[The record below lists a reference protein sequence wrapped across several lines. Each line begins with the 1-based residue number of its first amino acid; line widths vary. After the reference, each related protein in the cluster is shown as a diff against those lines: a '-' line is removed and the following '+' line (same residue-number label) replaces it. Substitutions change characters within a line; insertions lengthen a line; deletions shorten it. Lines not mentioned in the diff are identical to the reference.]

1 MVSRLKN
8 LIHVE
13 LDKMSTKPLNDT
25 LTDNSTMQAFDNFET
40 SDMSDAVAAEEVK
53 VYDSFD
59 TMDLPENLL
68 RGIYAYGY
76 DKPSKIQQRA
86 IVPMKERRDIIAQSQ
101 SGTGKTGTFSI
112 GALSIIDP
120 DLKAPQV
127 LILSPTRELAQ
138 QTEDVARNIGT
149 YMKIQVHSATGG
161 PPIAEDIR
169 ALQRG
174 AQFIVG
180 TPGRIYDLIRRGA
193 LKLDAM
199 RVLIMDEADQML
211 EDRFREQVHCILE
224 FKFPPTTQV
233 ALFSAT
239 MPPEVTEV
247 AEKFL
252 QNPCRILLPPE
263 EVTLEGIKQYY
274 VELDREEWKFEALM
288 DLYKHLTINQLLI
301 FVNKRQKAE
310 WLAARLSENGFTLEC
325 IHGDMD
331 VAERKKRMNDF
342 RKGQVR
348 VLIST
353 DLLARGID
361 VQQVSMVINYELPM
375 QRENYIHRIGRS
387 GRYGRKGVAINLML
401 TDEMRALKEIETYYK
416 TMINALP
423 SDLSNLGN

>member
-1 MVSRLKN
+1 

-25 LTDNSTMQAFDNFET
+25 LTDNSTMQAESATMPITND
-40 SDMSDAVAAEEVK
+40 EVV

-59 TMDLPENLL
+59 KMDLPENLL

-86 IVPMKERRDIIAQSQ
+86 IVPMRNGRDIIAQSQ

-112 GALSIIDP
+112 GAMSIIDP
-120 DLKAPQV
+120 ELKAPQV
-127 LILSPTRELAQ
+127 LVLSPTRELAQ
-138 QTEDVARNIGT
+138 QTEDVARNIGL
-149 YMKIQVHSATGG
+149 YLKIQVHSATGG

-252 QNPCRILLPPE
+252 QNPCRILLPPD

-274 VELDREEWKFEALM
+274 VELDREEWKFDALM

-342 RKGQVR
+342 RKGMVR

-416 TMINALP
+416 TMITTLP

>member
-1 MVSRLKN
+1 
-8 LIHVE
+8 
-13 LDKMSTKPLNDT
+13 
-25 LTDNSTMQAFDNFET
+25 
-40 SDMSDAVAAEEVK
+40 MSDATASLTEVVNNFTSPTSTMEIPSVDSEIK
-53 VYDSFD
+53 VFTSFD
-59 TMDLPENLL
+59 DMELPEDLL
-68 RGIYAYGY
+68 RGIYAHGF
-76 DKPSKIQQRA
+76 DKPSSIQQRA
-86 IVPMKERRDIIAQSQ
+86 IVPMIRGRDIIAQAQ

-112 GALSIIDP
+112 GAMGVLDP
-120 DLKAPQV
+120 ALKVPQILV
-127 LILSPTRELAQ
+127 LSPTRELAQ
-138 QTEDVARNIGT
+138 QTENVARSIGN

-263 EVTLEGIKQYY
+263 EVTLEGIKQYF
-274 VELDREEWKFEALM
+274 VALDREDWKFAALM
-288 DLYKHLTINQLLI
+288 DLYKHLNINQLLI
-301 FVNKRQKAE
+301 FVNKRARAE
-310 WLAARLSENGFTLEC
+310 WLAARLAENGFTLEC
-325 IHGDMD
+325 IHGEMD
-331 VAERKKRMNDF
+331 VAERKKRMDDF

-348 VLIST
+348 VLICT

-361 VQQVSMVINYELPM
+361 VQQVSMVINYELPL

-387 GRYGRKGVAINLML
+387 GRFGRKGVAINLVVNE
-401 TDEMRALKEIETYYK
+401 EMRSLRDIETYYK
-416 TMINALP
+416 TNIVALP
-423 SDLSNLGN
+423 EDLTNLC

>member
-1 MVSRLKN
+1 MIV
-8 LIHVE
+8 H
-13 LDKMSTKPLNDT
+13 MSIKANNIVFSDT
-25 LTDNSTMQAFDNFET
+25 T
-40 SDMSDAVAAEEVK
+40 SQMDATAAETATATATTTATTTNANTDVK
-53 VYDSFD
+53 VYETFD
-59 TMDLPENLL
+59 EMNLSENLL
-68 RGIYAYGY
+68 RGVYAHGF
-76 DKPSKIQQRA
+76 DRPSRIQQRA
-86 IVPMKERRDIIAQSQ
+86 IMPMIEGRDIIAQAQ

-112 GALSIIDP
+112 GALSVLNP
-120 DLKAPQV
+120 DLKVPQV
-127 LILSPTRELAQ
+127 LVLCPTRELAQ
-138 QTEDVARNIGT
+138 QTEKVASAFSS
-149 YMKIQVHSATGG
+149 YMGVQVHSATGG

-224 FKFPPTTQV
+224 FKFPPATQV

-263 EVTLEGIKQYY
+263 EVTLDGIKQYY
-274 VELDREEWKFEALM
+274 VELAREEWKFEALM
-288 DLYKHLTINQLLI
+288 DLYKHLPINQLLI
-301 FVNKRQKAE
+301 FVNKRQTAE
-310 WLAARLSENGFTLEC
+310 WLASCLAKNGFTLEC
-325 IHGDMD
+325 IHGEMD
-331 VAERKKRMNDF
+331 VAERKKRMEDF

-348 VLIST
+348 VLIAT

-387 GRYGRKGVAINLML
+387 GRFGRKGVAINLML
-401 TDEMRALKEIETYYK
+401 SDEMRTLKEIETYYK
-416 TMINALP
+416 TTIVPLP
-423 SDLSNLGN
+423 EDLSSLC

>member
-1 MVSRLKN
+1 MTDATTSLT
-8 LIHVE
+8 E
-13 LDKMSTKPLNDT
+13 L
-25 LTDNSTMQAFDNFET
+25 
-40 SDMSDAVAAEEVK
+40 V
-53 VYDSFD
+53 DSFTSQPNRMEIPSVD
-59 TMDLPENLL
+59 SEIKVFNSFDDMGLPEDLL
-68 RGIYAYGY
+68 RGIYAHGF
-76 DKPSKIQQRA
+76 DTPSKIQQRA
-86 IVPMKERRDIIAQSQ
+86 IVPMKEGRDIIAQAQ

-112 GALSIIDP
+112 GALSVLDP
-120 DLKAPQV
+120 TLKVPQV
-127 LILSPTRELAQ
+127 LVLSPTRELAQ
-138 QTEDVARNIGT
+138 QTEKVAREIGN
-149 YMKIQVHSATGG
+149 YMKVQVHSATGG

-180 TPGRIYDLIRRGA
+180 TPGRVYDLIRRGA

-263 EVTLEGIKQYY
+263 EVTLEGIKQYF
-274 VELDREEWKFEALM
+274 VALDREDLKFAALM
-288 DLYKHLTINQLLI
+288 DLYKHLNINQLLI
-301 FVNKRQKAE
+301 FVNKRARAE

-325 IHGDMD
+325 IHGEMD
-331 VAERKKRMNDF
+331 VAERKKRMDDF

-348 VLIST
+348 VLICT

-361 VQQVSMVINYELPM
+361 VQQVSMVINYELPL

-387 GRYGRKGVAINLML
+387 GRFGRKGVAINLVVNE
-401 TDEMRALKEIETYYK
+401 EMRSLRDIETYYK
-416 TMINALP
+416 TNITPLP
-423 SDLSNLGN
+423 EDLTNLS

>member
-1 MVSRLKN
+1 VNRLKN

-13 LDKMSTKPLNDT
+13 LDKMSTKPTNDT
-25 LTDNSTMQAFDNFET
+25 LTDNTTMQAADEMIHT
-40 SDMSDAVAAEEVK
+40 TTEEVT
-53 VYDSFD
+53 VYDTFD
-59 TMDLPENLL
+59 AMDLPENLL
-68 RGIYAYGY
+68 RGIYSYGY

-86 IVPMKERRDIIAQSQ
+86 IVPMKNGRDIIAQSQ

-112 GALSIIDP
+112 GALSCIDP
-120 DLKAPQV
+120 SIKAPQV
-127 LILSPTRELAQ
+127 LVLSPTRELAQ
-138 QTEDVARNIGT
+138 QTENVAHSISS
-149 YMKIQVHSATGG
+149 YMGIQVHSATGG

-211 EDRFREQVHCILE
+211 EDRFREQVLCILE
-224 FKFPPTTQV
+224 FTFPPTTQV

-252 QNPCRILLPPE
+252 RNPCRILLPPE

-274 VELDREEWKFEALM
+274 VELEREEWKFDALM
-288 DLYKHLTINQLLI
+288 DLYKHLTINQLII

-342 RKGQVR
+342 RKGLVR

-401 TDEMRALKEIETYYK
+401 TDEMRTLKEIETYYK
-416 TMINALP
+416 TQITILP
-423 SDLSNLGN
+423 SDLSNIGN

>member
-1 MVSRLKN
+1 M
-8 LIHVE
+8 IHVE

-25 LTDNSTMQAFDNFET
+25 LTDNSTMQAESATMPITND
-40 SDMSDAVAAEEVK
+40 EVV

-59 TMDLPENLL
+59 KMDLPENLL

-86 IVPMKERRDIIAQSQ
+86 IVPMRNGRDIIAQSQ

-112 GALSIIDP
+112 GAMSIIDP
-120 DLKAPQV
+120 ELKAPQV

-138 QTEDVARNIGT
+138 QTEDVARNIGI

-199 RVLIMDEADQML
+199 RVFIMDEADQML

-252 QNPCRILLPPE
+252 QNPCRILLPPD

-274 VELDREEWKFEALM
+274 VELDREEWKFDALM

-342 RKGQVR
+342 RKGMVR

-416 TMINALP
+416 TVITTLP

>member
-1 MVSRLKN
+1 MTDATTSLTLV
-8 LIHVE
+8 VE
-13 LDKMSTKPLNDT
+13 SSPSPTSKMEIPSVD
-25 LTDNSTMQAFDNFET
+25 SEI
-40 SDMSDAVAAEEVK
+40 K
-53 VYDSFD
+53 VYNSFD
-59 TMDLPENLL
+59 DMGLPEDLL
-68 RGIYAYGY
+68 RGIYAHGFTT
-76 DKPSKIQQRA
+76 PSKIQQRA
-86 IVPMKERRDIIAQSQ
+86 IVPMREGRDIIAQAQ

-112 GALSIIDP
+112 GALSVIDIN
-120 DLKAPQV
+120 LKVPQV
-127 LILSPTRELAQ
+127 LVLSPTRELAQ
-138 QTEDVARNIGT
+138 QTEKVASEIGN

-180 TPGRIYDLIRRGA
+180 TPGRVYDLIRRGA

-224 FKFPPTTQV
+224 FKFPPATQV

-263 EVTLEGIKQYY
+263 EVTLEGIKQYF
-274 VELDREEWKFEALM
+274 VALDREDWKFSALM
-288 DLYKHLTINQLLI
+288 DLYKHLNINQLLI
-301 FVNKRQKAE
+301 FVNKRARAE

-325 IHGDMD
+325 IHGEMD
-331 VAERKKRMNDF
+331 VAERKKRMDDF

-348 VLIST
+348 VLICT

-361 VQQVSMVINYELPM
+361 VQQVSMVINYELPL

-387 GRYGRKGVAINLML
+387 GRFGRKGVAINLVVNE
-401 TDEMRALKEIETYYK
+401 EMRSLHDIETYYK
-416 TMINALP
+416 TNITPLP
-423 SDLSNLGN
+423 EDLTRIGQ

>member
-1 MVSRLKN
+1 MTDATTSL
-8 LIHVE
+8 
-13 LDKMSTKPLNDT
+13 T
-25 LTDNSTMQAFDNFET
+25 LVVDNSPSPT
-40 SDMSDAVAAEEVK
+40 SKMEIPSVDYEIK
-53 VYDSFD
+53 VFNSFD
-59 TMDLPENLL
+59 DMGLPEDLL
-68 RGIYAYGY
+68 RGVYAHGF
-76 DKPSKIQQRA
+76 DMPSKIQQRA
-86 IVPMKERRDIIAQSQ
+86 IVPMREGRDIIAQAQ

-112 GALSIIDP
+112 GALSIIDIA
-120 DLKAPQV
+120 LKVPQV
-127 LILSPTRELAQ
+127 LVLSPTRELAQ
-138 QTEDVARNIGT
+138 QTEKVAREIGG
-149 YMKIQVHSATGG
+149 YMKVQVHSATGG

-180 TPGRIYDLIRRGA
+180 TPGRVYDLIRRGA

-239 MPPEVTEV
+239 MLPEVTEV

-263 EVTLEGIKQYY
+263 EVTLEGIKQYF
-274 VELDREEWKFEALM
+274 VALDREDWKFAALM
-288 DLYKHLTINQLLI
+288 DLYKHLNINQLLI
-301 FVNKRQKAE
+301 FVNKRARAE
-310 WLAARLSENGFTLEC
+310 WLAARLAENGFTLEC
-325 IHGDMD
+325 IHGEMD
-331 VAERKKRMNDF
+331 VAERKKRMDDF

-348 VLIST
+348 VLICT

-361 VQQVSMVINYELPM
+361 VQQVSMVINYELPL

-387 GRYGRKGVAINLML
+387 GRFGRKGVAINLVVNEEIRSL
-401 TDEMRALKEIETYYK
+401 RDIETYYK
-416 TMINALP
+416 TNIVPLP
-423 SDLSNLGN
+423 EDLTSIGQ

>member
-1 MVSRLKN
+1 
-8 LIHVE
+8 
-13 LDKMSTKPLNDT
+13 
-25 LTDNSTMQAFDNFET
+25 
-40 SDMSDAVAAEEVK
+40 MSDATASLTEVVNNFTSPTSTMEIPSVDSEIK
-53 VYDSFD
+53 VFTSFD
-59 TMDLPENLL
+59 DMELPEDLL
-68 RGIYAYGY
+68 RGIYAHGF
-76 DKPSKIQQRA
+76 DKPSSIQQRA
-86 IVPMKERRDIIAQSQ
+86 IVPMIRGRDIIAQAQ

-112 GALSIIDP
+112 GAMGVLDP
-120 DLKAPQV
+120 ALKVPQILV
-127 LILSPTRELAQ
+127 LSPTRELAQ
-138 QTEDVARNIGT
+138 QTENVARSIGN

-263 EVTLEGIKQYY
+263 EVTLEGIKQYF
-274 VELDREEWKFEALM
+274 VALDREDWKFAALM
-288 DLYKHLTINQLLI
+288 DLYKHLNINHLLI
-301 FVNKRQKAE
+301 FVNKRARAE
-310 WLAARLSENGFTLEC
+310 WLAARLAENGFTLEC
-325 IHGDMD
+325 IHGEMD
-331 VAERKKRMNDF
+331 VAERKKRMDDF

-348 VLIST
+348 VLICT

-361 VQQVSMVINYELPM
+361 VQQVSMVINYELPL

-387 GRYGRKGVAINLML
+387 GRFGRKGVAINLVVNE
-401 TDEMRALKEIETYYK
+401 EMRSLRDIETYYK
-416 TMINALP
+416 TNIVALP
-423 SDLSNLGN
+423 EDLTNLC